1 MSSGHRGS
9 IDYPFLLLS
18 ILLIAVGLFMIASA
32 GGPSGYAEFGDA
44 YYSLKHQLIFGFLP
58 GIAAIIF
65 FSRLPYQW
73 WRKWAWELLLV
84 SIVLLVLVFIP
95 GIGSEFGTSRSWI
108 SIGGS
113 FSIQPSEIVKLTF
126 LFYLAAWL
134 ERRGSGVKDVSAGLV
149 PFVTVLGVIMMLMIL
164 QPDVGTM
171 MVIALMS
178 LAVYFVAGAPW
189 SHLSMLCSG
198 GMILLVVLIA
208 TASYR
213 LERFTAFLNPERDP
227 LGIGYHINQALIAI
241 GSGGFFG
248 LGYGH
253 SVQKFQYLPEA
264 VSDSIFAVMAEELG
278 FFFSVPLIFLFALL
292 FWRGLKIA
300 AGTKD
305 GFGRYLVIG
314 IVTWITFQAFIN
326 IGSML
331 GVMPMTGVPLPLVSY
346 GGTSLAI
353 TMGAIGVV
361 LNVSR
366 YAKL

>member
-1 MSSGHRGS
+1 M
-9 IDYPFLLLS
+9 DYPFLLLS
-18 ILLIAVGLFMIASA
+18 ILLIATGLFMIVSA

-44 YYSLKHQLIFGFLP
+44 YYYLKHQLIFGFLP

-65 FSRLPYQW
+65 FSRLPYHW
-73 WRKWAWELLLV
+73 WRKWAWELLLLSV
-84 SIVLLVLVFIP
+84 VLLVLVFIP

-149 PFVTVLGVIMMLMIL
+149 PFVTVLGVIMLLMIL

-171 MVIALMS
+171 MVISLMS
-178 LAVYFVAGAPW
+178 LTVYFVAGAPW
-189 SHLSMLCSG
+189 SHLSMLFSG
-198 GMILLVVLIA
+198 GMILLAVLIA
-208 TASYR
+208 TAPYR

-253 SVQKFQYLPEA
+253 SVQKFQYLPEV
-264 VSDSIFAVMAEELG
+264 VSDSIFAIMAEELG
-278 FFFSVPLIFLFALL
+278 FLFSVPLLVLFVLL

-300 AGTKD
+300 AGARD
-305 GFGRYLVIG
+305 DFGRYLVIG
-314 IVTWITFQAFIN
+314 IVTWIIFQAFIN

-366 YAKL
+366 YAKI